1 MENNENRNRR
11 PIMIG
16 VAGIGGWGKNLARN
30 FDELPEADLRYVC
43 DLDPGRLAQARRQYP
58 AASATPEFG
67 ALLEDPELEAIV
79 IATTAP
85 THYPLCKAALE
96 AGKDVCVEKPFVLKS
111 SEAEDLVRIA
121 RDRDRIL
128 MVGHL
133 LEYHPVVERL
143 RQMIAESELGRIYYI
158 YSQRLN
164 LGTVRHDENALWN
177 FAPHDISSIMYMFGR
192 RPTDVSARGQSYL
205 QRGIEDVVFMT
216 LNFGDEAMANVHV
229 SWLDPH
235 KTRRI
240 TLVGSNKMAV
250 FDDGEAT
257 EKLRIYDKGAHVST
271 DYNSFAEYVG
281 LRFGDITMPYIKAAE
296 PLRLECLHFLDCVRR
311 RVQPRSDGRDGLA
324 VVRVLEAADQSLRR
338 GGEPVH
344 LAWETDPPVAPLA

>member
-1 MENNENRNRR
+1 MRSRSGAVGPGSSPVSRR
-11 PIMIG
+11 
-16 VAGIGGWGKNLARN
+16 VRH
-30 FDELPEADLRYVC
+30 
-43 DLDPGRLAQARRQYP
+43 
-58 AASATPEFG
+58 PEFG

-192 RPTDVSARGQSYL
+192 RPPMCRRAGSRICSA
-205 QRGIEDVVFMT
+205 
-216 LNFGDEAMANVHV
+216 
-229 SWLDPH
+229 
-235 KTRRI
+235 
-240 TLVGSNKMAV
+240 GSR
-250 FDDGEAT
+250 T
-257 EKLRIYDKGAHVST
+257 WCS
-271 DYNSFAEYVG
+271 
-281 LRFGDITMPYIKAAE
+281 
-296 PLRLECLHFLDCVRR
+296 
-311 RVQPRSDGRDGLA
+311 
-324 VVRVLEAADQSLRR
+324 
-338 GGEPVH
+338 
-344 LAWETDPPVAPLA
+344 